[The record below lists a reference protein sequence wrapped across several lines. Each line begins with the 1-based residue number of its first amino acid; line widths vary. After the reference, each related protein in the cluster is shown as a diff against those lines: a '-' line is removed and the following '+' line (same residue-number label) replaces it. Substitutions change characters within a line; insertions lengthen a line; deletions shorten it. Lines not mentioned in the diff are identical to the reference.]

1 MPEEMEVPIEDV
13 KEHIEKHHE
22 HLIASGEAIPSWLK
36 LVPVTT
42 AILAVI
48 AAVSSLNAG
57 QLVNMALLEKNNEI
71 AEHTLASDSW
81 NYYQAKGIKGLIMST
96 QSDALPEGSP
106 LKAKEQANA
115 ARYTKEQKD
124 ISAEAKGHEKKA
136 EELNKEAEHFL
147 HNGHSFSI
155 AVSLSQIAIAM
166 SAIAAIT
173 RQRTIWLLGMASGA
187 ISLGLL
193 IFGFMQK

>member
-1 MPEEMEVPIEDV
+1 MPEEIDVPMEDV
-13 KEHIEKHHE
+13 KEHLDRHHE
-22 HLIASGEAIPSWLK
+22 HMVESGENIPVWLK
-36 LVPVTT
+36 LVPMTT

-81 NYYQAKGIKGLIMST
+81 NYYQAKGIKGLIMSA
-96 QSDALPEGSP
+96 QADALPEGSP
-106 LKAKEQANA
+106 LKVKDKDNA

-124 ISAEAKGHEKKA
+124 ISATAKGHEKKA
-136 EELNKEAEHFL
+136 EDLNKEAQHYL
-147 HNGHSFSI
+147 HNGHYFAL

-173 RQRTIWLLGMASGA
+173 RQRTIWFLGMTSGA
-187 ISLGLL
+187 ISAGLL
-193 IFGFMQK
+193 IYGILQK